1 MTLWQR
7 SFLRPAAKARITLNK
22 TISVQSLRPFSFSK
36 FFCPKRDLL
45 KQILFWTMV
54 TSQSKKTPLAVISE
68 TISLGKRYLSRHFD
82 ALLEF
87 SNTIHLFYYLA
98 CNFLIWNLIKFIHT
112 VLLPDV
118 TADNAI
124 KKNTLY
130 SPDFYSYSLLLY

>member
-68 TISLGKRYLSRHFD
+68 PISLGKRYLSRHFD

-87 SNTIHLFYYLA
+87 SNTIHLFYYL
-98 CNFLIWNLIKFIHT
+98 FYLELM
-112 VLLPDV
+112 PS
-118 TADNAI
+118 
-124 KKNTLY
+124 
-130 SPDFYSYSLLLY
+130 SPDFGCILVFVSMCLVELLYLPGLVEWPYE